1 MARIPTIGQ
10 EVALRAPGGQRLQSF
25 DSGAADNIA
34 RGVSALAG
42 GVAQIAK
49 AKDDFQARVDE
60 ATANDLDAAF
70 GQAARE
76 IESPFL
82 QAQGKNAVDAAKA
95 TLESWQQTQANFLA
109 RATNERQKGMLG
121 GVLNRRL
128 ERFQNQYNS
137 HLTQETEKW
146 QMSAEDSRLASVS
159 VDVANAPVGSEERNQ
174 AFMALGAVL
183 DGIQQRRGL
192 DADTRKAMGF
202 AAVSDVHVSTLQSL
216 VSAGEAQQAKDYFT
230 ANEEQIDP
238 QKRPGLSNSVRE
250 LDYDW
255 RAEMMVND
263 SFDINETPTVD
274 VAPQGGTRET
284 VRFQPPVSSAVGSR
298 FGARRSPGGVG
309 STNHKGVDFPIP
321 PNTPVTAS
329 LPGVV
334 RIKEDPDGYG
344 NYVVIDH
351 GNGLETRY
359 AHLNRYNVRD
369 GQSVGQG
376 DVIALSGG
384 VRGAAGAGNSQGAH
398 LHFEVRRNGQ
408 PVDPST
414 VFNQNTAVAPP
425 GGSSG
430 APSAR
435 GAIVTEQDITD
446 WAEKNSGGDWRF
458 RRVLEGRAR
467 QRLNGERAGR
477 ADAEGEAQRA
487 LEAYL
492 PGGANEVADLSQI
505 PATVRA
511 SVSPAALRSAAN
523 QIEANEKEKAGGESV
538 KTDQELYA
546 DLINTRYQDP
556 AAFAQLDLGSLAP
569 YMSASDLRSMRTDQ
583 AQIRARPDTAENNP
597 RRAALQTALPQIR
610 QMAQQAGIVVGAKAK
625 EEDQALLNGLLT
637 YSRQEIEAFI
647 EREDRVPTQED
658 VARIV
663 GRGLQQREGART
675 GLFGLGGREQQY
687 NFATIVPAAAQSQ
700 IVSRYRAA
708 ANGANPSADQIREI
722 YMLGRARGEFR

>member
-25 DSGAADNIA
+25 DSGAADNLA

-42 GVAQIAK
+42 GVAQVAK

-82 QAQGKNAVDAAKA
+82 QAQGKNAVEAAKA
-95 TLESWQQTQANFLA
+95 TLESWQETQSNFLA
-109 RATNERQKGMLG
+109 RASNDRQRGMLK
-121 GVLNRRL
+121 GVLDRRM

-146 QMSAEDSRLASVS
+146 QTSAEDSRLASVS

-174 AFMALGAVL
+174 AFMALGGVL
-183 DGIQQRRGL
+183 DGIAMRRGL
-192 DADTRKAMGF
+192 DSETRKAMGF
-202 AAVSDVHVSTLQSL
+202 AAVSDIHVSTLQSL
-216 VSAGEAQQAKDYFT
+216 VGAGDAQKAKDYFT
-230 ANEEQIDP
+230 AHEEQIAP
-238 QKRPGLSNSVRE
+238 EKRPGVANAVRE

-255 RAEMMVND
+255 RAEMLVND
-263 SFDINETPTVD
+263 SFNIDETPTIE
-274 VAPQGGTRET
+274 VAPQGGTREV
-284 VRFQPPVSSAVGSR
+284 VRFQPPVSASVGSR

-309 STNHKGVDFPIP
+309 STDHKGVDFPVP

-334 RIKEDPDGYG
+334 RIKQDPDGYG
-344 NYVVIDH
+344 NYVVVDH

-359 AHLNRYNVRD
+359 AHLSRYNVRD

-384 VRGAAGAGNSQGAH
+384 QRGAAGAGNSQGAH

-408 PVDPST
+408 PVDPSS
-414 VFNQNTAVAPP
+414 VFNQNTEVAP
-425 GGSSG
+425 G
-430 APSAR
+430 AGRPAAA
-435 GAIVTEQDITD
+435 GVIVTEQDVTD

-458 RRVLEGRAR
+458 RRILEGRAR

-505 PATVRA
+505 PASVRSA
-511 SVSPAALRSAAN
+511 VSPSALRSAAN
-523 QIEANEKEKAGGESV
+523 QIEAEQKAKAGGETV
-538 KTDQELYA
+538 KTDQEVYNDILT
-546 DLINTRYQDP
+546 TRFLDP
-556 AAFAQLDLGSLAP
+556 AAFAQQDLTALAP
-569 YMSASDLRSMRTDQ
+569 YLSPGDLRSLRTDQ
-583 AQIRARPDTAENNP
+583 VQIRARPDTPENNP

-610 QMAQQAGIVVGAKAK
+610 RMAESAKIQVGPKAS
-625 EEDQALLNGLLT
+625 EEDQALFNGLLT
-637 YSRQEIEAFI
+637 YSRQEIEAFVD
-647 EREDRVPTQED
+647 REDRLPTQED

-663 GRGLQQREGART
+663 GQGLQQREGART

-687 NFATIVPAAAQSQ
+687 NFATIVPPAAQAQ
-700 IVSRYRAA
+700 IIARYRAA
-708 ANGANPSADQIREI
+708 TGGDNPSADEIRQA
-722 YMLGRARGEFR
+722 YMLARRNGEFR